1 MRGSRETAGVVG
13 PFLWIVCAVFIL
25 PDITSADDGLL
36 PPESVLP
43 GAKLPSAKIPDVKRP
58 VPVDLPPESTLPGEK
73 SGPQFETTNDRL
85 PSEADL
91 PNFVQAEAEQEAAD
105 PPWLR
110 LSQNGPTGPVLALHF
125 SSDSR
130 TLLAGGSDKQLHGWN
145 LVQPQDAVARW
156 MYDDAVRWQVQRG
169 PRGEIHTIAATRD
182 QIAFAGIGA
191 AALTGE
197 IGLTSPNQFRLQRTL
212 YDLKQGPRSQ
222 ILSLAASLDQVIS
235 LDSEGRLSR
244 WSREAETGLWRHN
257 QLVAADTS
265 PQTRPWRMR
274 GSSIASDARGNVY
287 YPKLV
292 RFVGEIPYW
301 KIAGRLAEND
311 REFALPAGFP
321 EFPGGIGAM
330 VIDPA
335 GSRFVAA
342 DISDQGTLVAWE
354 RSATAAPRQIQIGGN
369 VRELSISRDGRRFI
383 ASVANG
389 PAGPFELRT
398 WSWTAGQAPRPTRVI
413 QLPAEAAACAL
424 SPDGNWIA
432 YSQDRD
438 VVLLP
443 WDQPTD
449 QSQRLASQVVAPVQV
464 AFANQEDGYRLV
476 ARGKASPG
484 VERSFEFDTQ
494 ARRLTPIENVNGIV
508 PSNPWSGIWKLNSRT
523 DMSGTQTTYSVT
535 RNDQPYATLPLD
547 SATDGRVISAC
558 WYHPQPNQPAPTR
571 LLVGT
576 GGRNHAYLFDISQPG
591 AAKLVREFRGHWS
604 AIRGIGV
611 SPDARY
617 AVTGSDDAT
626 IRVWKLPAE
635 EETTRSQQ
643 AWGAVFEQVDNQI
656 VIRELTLDGPLNYRG
671 ARVGDV
677 IRRVSRTSPD
687 AAEGAQET
695 IIEDPGAIL
704 ETLAAADGRTMLRF
718 EFERQTIPLRHFYLH
733 PAWQPLVSLAVTTDQ
748 EWAYWTPYGY
758 YDASFNGHKIFGWQF
773 NQGLDRSPEFFLA
786 SELREQ
792 MERPR
797 ILENVLRGGSVE
809 AAMKVANT
817 ERPADLHSRLET
829 LQGLQPKITFLS
841 PDNGQK
847 IDTNTTTVE
856 AVVDVPRGIQLVTPK
871 LYANAV
877 PASEGELLGK
887 SEEERRDMYR
897 YRWKVSLPPDQVIRL
912 QVLASTTDGI
922 AAAARITIENE
933 SPSPNRSPRIH
944 LVAMGIN
951 QYADRQIPALDF
963 ATSNVQ
969 AAVAT
974 LARNGGGVLNI
985 DSTSLVNENVTK
997 GLWNVSVDSLLDR
1010 IQDTVQPQDVVLIFL
1025 SGHGVRDIDTQ
1036 GYYFLTAE
1044 ARFSDVM
1051 GRRYQ
1056 HCISGEDLAKFS
1068 RLPCRK
1074 VVILDTCHSGALQ
1087 TLKEEDLK
1095 TIVRTLQN
1103 DLMITITASQGDE
1116 EAFESADQRLSRFTA
1131 RLVKGLDGEADLPQ
1145 FGGTQDGMVTFAE
1158 LARYLQTTVS
1168 EDARRLGHRQNPTVS
1183 PAELLPLV
1191 EIPLAYPSEPPS
1203 PTGF

>member
-1 MRGSRETAGVVG
+1 MRGSRKTSVWTGL
-13 PFLWIVCAVFIL
+13 FLLIVCAVLIS
-25 PDITSADDGLL
+25 PIITSADD
-36 PPESVLP
+36 
-43 GAKLPSAKIPDVKRP
+43 RT
-58 VPVDLPPESTLPGEK
+58 LPPESTLPGAK
-73 SGPQFETTNDRL
+73 LPAPPQLPPEAALPGDKTVPRFDATNDRL

-110 LSQNGPTGPVLALHF
+110 LSQNGPTGPVLALQF
-125 SSDSR
+125 SYDSR
-130 TLLAGGSDKQLHGWN
+130 MLLAGGSDKQLHGWT
-145 LVQPQDAVARW
+145 LARAQGAAARW

-169 PRGEIHTIAATRD
+169 PRGEIHAIAATRD

-197 IGLTSPNQFRLQRTL
+197 IGLTSPNQFRLQRIL

-222 ILSLAASLDQVIS
+222 ILALAASLDQLIS

-244 WSREAETGLWRHN
+244 WNRDAETGLWRHN
-257 QLVAADTS
+257 QLVAADNN

-292 RFVGEIPYW
+292 RFAGEIPYW

-321 EFPGGIGAM
+321 EFPGGIGALA
-330 VIDPA
+330 IDAA
-335 GSRFVAA
+335 GGRLLAA

-354 RSATAAPRQIQIGGN
+354 RSGTAAPRQIRIGAN
-369 VRELSISRDGRRFI
+369 VREISISRDGRRFI
-383 ASVANG
+383 ASVAQG
-389 PAGPFELRT
+389 PTGPFELRT
-398 WSWTAGQAPRPTRVI
+398 WTWTWTAGQAPRPTRVI
-413 QLPAEAAACAL
+413 TLPAEAAACAL

-432 YSQDRD
+432 YSQGRD

-449 QSQRLASQVVAPVQV
+449 QSQRLASQVVAPAQV
-464 AFANQEDGYRLV
+464 AFANQEEGYRLV
-476 ARGKASPG
+476 ARGKASRDA
-484 VERSFEFDTQ
+484 ERTFEFDAQ
-494 ARRLTPIENVNGIV
+494 ARRLTPIDDLGGIV
-508 PSNPWSGIWKLNSRT
+508 AANPWSGTWKLHSRT
-523 DMSGTQTTYSVT
+523 DMSGTKTTYSVT
-535 RNDQPYATLPLD
+535 RNDQAYATLPLD
-547 SATDGRVISAC
+547 SVTDGRVISAS
-558 WYHPQPNQPAPTR
+558 WYHPQPNQPAPSR

-576 GGRNHAYLFDISQPG
+576 SGRNHAYLFDITQPG
-591 AAKLVREFRGHWS
+591 PAKLVREFRGHWS

-617 AVTGSDDAT
+617 VVTGSDDAT
-626 IRVWKLPAE
+626 IRVWKLPTE
-635 EETTRSQQ
+635 EETTHSQQ
-643 AWGAVFEQVDNQI
+643 AWGAVFEQVDNQ
-656 VIRELTLDGPLNYRG
+656 VIIRDLTLDGPLNYRG
-671 ARVGDV
+671 ARMGDV
-677 IRRVSRTSPD
+677 IRRVSRSTPD
-687 AAEGAQET
+687 AAEGTQET
-695 IIEDPGAIL
+695 IIEDPAAIL
-704 ETLAAADGRTMLRF
+704 AALAAADGRTMLRF
-718 EFERQTIPLRHFYLH
+718 ELERQTIPLRAFYLH
-733 PAWQPLVSLAVTTDQ
+733 PAWQPLVSLAVTADQ

-797 ILENVLRGGSVE
+797 ILENVLRAGSVE

-817 ERPADLHSRLET
+817 PRPADLHSRLET
-829 LQGLQPKITFLS
+829 LQGMQPKITFVT
-841 PDNGQK
+841 PDNGQS

-877 PASEGELLGK
+877 PASQGELLDQ
-887 SEEERRDMYR
+887 SEEEGRDRYR
-897 YRWKVSLPPDQVIRL
+897 YRWNVSLPPDQIVRL
-912 QVLASTTDGI
+912 QVLASTAEGI
-922 AAAARITIENE
+922 ASASKITIENE
-933 SPSPNRSPRIH
+933 SPPPNRSPRIH

-951 QYADRQIPALDF
+951 QYTDRQIPALDF
-963 ATSNVQ
+963 ATSNVE
-969 AAVAT
+969 AAVTT
-974 LARNGGGVLNI
+974 LARNGGGVLNV

-997 GLWNVSVDSLLDR
+997 GLWNVSVDSLLSR

-1036 GYYFLTAE
+1036 SYYFLTAE

-1068 RLPCRK
+1068 QLPCRK
-1074 VVILDTCHSGALQ
+1074 LVILDTCHSGALQ

-1103 DLMITITASQGDE
+1103 DLMLTITASQGDE

-1145 FGGTQDGMVTFAE
+1145 FGGDQDGTVTFTE
-1158 LARYLQTTVS
+1158 LARYLQTTVA

-1191 EIPLAYPSEPPS
+1191 EIPLAYPSGPPS
-1203 PTGF
+1203 QTGL